1 MSRMTLRLPESLH
14 RLLAEQAARE
24 GVSLNQYLVYS
35 LTRLVSVED
44 LHGQLETFKTLVSR
58 FSEDEAEAS
67 LQELLAAREPVRS

>member
-14 RLLAEQAARE
+14 RLLAEQARRE

-58 FSEDEAEAS
+58 FPEDEAEAS
-67 LQELLAAREPVRS
+67 LQELLAAREPVSS